1 MKVIFKGELTHLVG
15 NELQIG
21 EHAPDFELVATDF
34 SKKTLKSYAGKKKII
49 MVYPSIDTSVCATE
63 NRKFNERAVALGSD
77 VVVLSVSMD
86 LPFAQKRFC
95 AAEGL
100 DAVIPLSDYLRADFA
115 RAYGVLIEPLRLMA
129 RAVFVLDT
137 QDVVRYIEW
146 VPDVSLE
153 PDYDA
158 AFKALKSL

>member
-1 MKVIFKGELTHLVG
+1 MKVLFKGELTHLVG
-15 NELQIG
+15 TELQVG
-21 EHAPDFELVATDF
+21 DHAPDFELVATDF
-34 SKKTLKSYAGKKKII
+34 STKTLKSFDGKKKII

-63 NRKFNERAVALGSD
+63 NRKFNERAVALGSN

-100 DAVIPLSDYLRADFA
+100 SAVVPLSDYIHASFA
-115 RAYGVLIEPLRLMA
+115 HAYGVLIEPLRLMA
-129 RAVFVLDT
+129 RAIFVVDT
-137 QDVVRYIEW
+137 ANVIRYIEW
-146 VPDVSLE
+146 VPDVGME

-158 AFKALKSL
+158 AIKALKSL